1 MCGRRGCG
9 GGPLAASSRHPERRR
24 TEGPRCGG
32 DGRTNR
38 KFLRKSFRFRYVLFN
53 RSAHSAV
60 PNLDDLMTGC
70 LDALRIGL
78 RIRRIGRIGRIGRS
92 GRLDRLVG
100 LRGLGGLI
108 GLDGFGGSGGLG
120 GLDENRWKSLII
132 YEKSN
137 RSTENR

>member
-1 MCGRRGCG
+1 MYIQFSN
-9 GGPLAASSRHPERRR
+9 LIF
-24 TEGPRCGG
+24 
-32 DGRTNR
+32 
-38 KFLRKSFRFRYVLFN
+38 K

-60 PNLDDLMTGC
+60 PNLDDLMIGC

-78 RIRRIGRIGRIGRS
+78 RIQRIGRIGRIGRS

-132 YEKSN
+132 NEKSN
-137 RSTENR
+137 RINEN

>member
-1 MCGRRGCG
+1 MWAPAPKPRGAHLALGLFYFQFAPNRRPILGAQI
-9 GGPLAASSRHPERRR
+9 GPLSHLSI
-24 TEGPRCGG
+24 G
-32 DGRTNR
+32 
-38 KFLRKSFRFRYVLFN
+38 LFN

-132 YEKSN
+132 YEN
-137 RSTENR
+137 QTEALKIDENQ

>member
-1 MCGRRGCG
+1 MLGVLIKRLLG
-9 GGPLAASSRHPERRR
+9 GYWGLII
-24 TEGPRCGG
+24 G
-32 DGRTNR
+32 
-38 KFLRKSFRFRYVLFN
+38 LFN

-78 RIRRIGRIGRIGRS
+78 RIRRIRRIGRS
-92 GRLDRLVG
+92 GRFDGLVG

-108 GLDGFGGSGGLG
+108 GLNGFGGSGGLG

-132 YEKSN
+132 NK
-137 RSTENR
+137 RSIRINENR

>member
-1 MCGRRGCG
+1 MQSVLQKSLCRVLASVQHAAQGCG
-9 GGPLAASSRHPERRR
+9 G
-24 TEGPRCGG
+24 
-32 DGRTNR
+32 
-38 KFLRKSFRFRYVLFN
+38 FN

-132 YEKSN
+132 DEKSN
-137 RSTENR
+137 RSIENR

>member
-1 MCGRRGCG
+1 MF
-9 GGPLAASSRHPERRR
+9 AARMLFYIILFLCSQLE
-24 TEGPRCGG
+24 CYF
-32 DGRTNR
+32 
-38 KFLRKSFRFRYVLFN
+38 KFAVRMLFN

-120 GLDENRWKSLII
+120 GLDENRWKSPII
-132 YEKSN
+132 NK
-137 RSTENR
+137 RSIRINENR